1 MLRFHTNKLS
11 EATVEFPSSSPCF
24 LIPSISLQTQMTPF
38 LVFMVSGFQVWI
50 FSSFYSNAEFP
61 SWADCNYT
69 SNSSNGL
76 KMPEISRWTRT
87 NTHTAYIHTFVLYW
101 YRYLLVLN
109 IKLFAYSLVVKSKYL
124 STYLSLL
131 RQHELIL
138 QLDNYQEWHNS
149 AFRTIQICV
158 YLTLPSHLEICTSCG
173 LVSPSWLM
181 KFDYPETE
189 CS

>member
-109 IKLFAYSLVVKSKYL
+109 IKPFAYSLVVKSNCLLQNPMNTFRQTNVAILGINWKGHSE
-124 STYLSLL
+124 STPK
-131 RQHELIL
+131 
-138 QLDNYQEWHNS
+138 
-149 AFRTIQICV
+149 
-158 YLTLPSHLEICTSCG
+158 LTFCEVLM
-173 LVSPSWLM
+173 SWN
-181 KFDYPETE
+181 KHVT
-189 CS
+189 

>member
-24 LIPSISLQTQMTPF
+24 WYLAYDSRPKWPPF
-38 LVFMVSGFQVWI
+38 LVFIVSAFQVRI

-101 YRYLLVLN
+101 YRYLL
-109 IKLFAYSLVVKSKYL
+109 FASTFCIHFLHPL
-124 STYLSLL
+124 SASTLHPLSA
-131 RQHELIL
+131 
-138 QLDNYQEWHNS
+138 S
-149 AFRTIQICV
+149 AFDSDVIILGVNWKGHSESTPTQKV
-158 YLTLPSHLEICTSCG
+158 LM
-173 LVSPSWLM
+173 SWN
-181 KFDYPETE
+181 KHVT
-189 CS
+189 